1 MDQYFRYEAVRQR
14 LRVGPLSDSF
24 DSFARKLSEY
34 GYAIDSGQQQ
44 LRAVARLSRW
54 MSRRR
59 LRAKDLDEQV
69 AAEFLRQR
77 RRRGRM
83 RNIEPKALALLLEH
97 LRQDGVVARPAPC
110 VPEDGLGL
118 LQRDFERYLLHE
130 RGLAEATVSNYLG
143 ASRAFLSTH
152 LNNGTVD
159 PRQLSLADVI
169 GFVRR
174 IAQSRPPRSAKFTI
188 SGLRAFL
195 RFLYVQG
202 RTATDLAASVPTVP
216 HWKVEAL
223 PRSLN
228 AHEVE
233 SLLHS
238 CDRTT
243 MVGKRDYAVLC
254 LLARLGLRAG
264 EVAAMTLDDIDWR
277 AGELTVR
284 GKGGTRE
291 RLPLLAEVGQALAA
305 YLREARPSCATRH
318 VLVTARAPFREFA
331 GPTTVCRLVEQAI
344 KRAGLKTPRRG
355 AHLLRHSLATT
366 LLQRGASLQEIG
378 DVLRHRHPATTQIYA
393 KVDVAALQAL
403 AQPWPEEGS

>member
-1 MDQYFRYEAVRQR
+1 MDPYIRRDAFRQR
-14 LRVGPLSDSF
+14 LRVGPLRSYLDT
-24 DSFARKLSEY
+24 FAQQLSEH
-34 GYAIDSGQQQ
+34 GYAIDTGQQQ
-44 LRAVARLSRW
+44 LRAVSGLSQW
-54 MSRRR
+54 MDRRGLQVNDLGEHVLEQFLHARRR
-59 LRAKDLDEQV
+59 T
-69 AAEFLRQR
+69 
-77 RRRGRM
+77 GRY
-83 RNIEPKALALLLEH
+83 RHTDAKALAMLLEH
-97 LRQDGVVARPAPC
+97 LRQVGVVDRPAPRIA
-110 VPEDGLGL
+110 EDGLGQ
-118 LQRDFERYLLHE
+118 LQRDFEHYLLHE
-130 RGLAEATVSNYLG
+130 RGLAEATIGNYLV
-143 ASRAFLSTH
+143 ASRTFLGTRLH
-152 LNNGTVD
+152 NGTVD
-159 PRQLSLADVI
+159 PHQLNPADVI

-174 IAQSRPPRSAKFTI
+174 MAQARPPRSTKFLIT
-188 SGLRAFL
+188 GLRAFL

-223 PRSLN
+223 PRALN
-228 AHEVE
+228 AHEIE

-291 RLPLLAEVGQALAA
+291 RLPLLTEVGQALAA
-305 YLREARPSCATRH
+305 YLREARPSCASRH

-344 KRAGLKTPRRG
+344 KRAGLNTPQRG

-366 LLQRGASLQEIG
+366 LLRRGASLQEIA

-403 AQPWPEEGS
+403 VQPWPKEGS

>member
-1 MDQYFRYEAVRQR
+1 VDQYFRYAAARRR
-14 LRVGPLSDSF
+14 LRVGPLGGYLDT
-24 DSFARKLSEY
+24 FAQQLADR
-34 GYAIDSGQQQ
+34 GYAADTGQQQ

-59 LRAKDLDEQV
+59 LHAKDLDEQV
-69 AAEFLRQR
+69 VAEFLRQR

-83 RNIEPKALALLLEH
+83 RNIEPKTLALLLEH

-110 VPEDGLGL
+110 VQEDGLGL
-118 LQRDFERYLLHE
+118 LQRDFEHYLLHE
-130 RGLAEATVSNYLG
+130 RGLAEATVDNYLE

-159 PRQLSLADVI
+159 PHQLSPADVL

-174 IAQSRPPRSAKFTI
+174 VAQARPPRSAKFTI
-188 SGLRAFL
+188 TGLRAFL

-243 MVGKRDYAVLC
+243 TVGKRDYAVLC

-264 EVAAMTLDDIDWR
+264 EVAAMTFDDIDWR

-284 GKGGTRE
+284 GKGSTRE
-291 RLPLLAEVGQALAA
+291 RLPLLAEVGQALAS

-318 VLVTARAPFREFA
+318 VFVTARAPFQEFA
-331 GPTTVCRLVEQAI
+331 GPTTVCRIVEQAI

-355 AHLLRHSLATT
+355 AHLLRHSLATA

-378 DVLRHRHPATTQIYA
+378 NVLRHRHPATTQIYA

-403 AQPWPEEGS
+403 AQPWPEESP

>member
-1 MDQYFRYEAVRQR
+1 MNQYFRYDAARRR
-14 LRVGPLSDSF
+14 LRVGPLSGYL
-24 DSFARKLSEY
+24 DSFARVLSGH
-34 GYAIDSGQQQ
+34 GYAVDTGQKQ
-44 LRAVARLSRW
+44 LRTVARLSQW
-54 MSRRR
+54 MASRK
-59 LRAKDLDEQV
+59 LAAKDLDEQV
-69 AAEFLRQR
+69 VTRSLQAR
-77 RRRGRM
+77 RRRGLM
-83 RNIEPKALALLLEH
+83 RPVEPKTLALLLEH
-97 LRQDGVVARPAPC
+97 LRQEGVVGRPAPR
-110 VPEDGLGL
+110 VEEGGPGP

-130 RGLAEATVSNYLG
+130 RGLAEATVGNYLG
-143 ASRAFLSTH
+143 ASRAFLSTRFDR
-152 LNNGTVD
+152 GAVD
-159 PRQLSLADVI
+159 PHQLSPADVI

-188 SGLRAFL
+188 TGLRAFL
-195 RFLYVQG
+195 RFLYAQG
-202 RTATDLAASVPTVP
+202 RTAADLAASVPTVP

-233 SLLHS
+233 SLLHG

-243 MVGKRDYAVLC
+243 RVGKRDYAVLC

-264 EVAAMTLDDIDWR
+264 EVAAMTLGDIDWR

-305 YLREARPSCATRH
+305 YLREARPACASRH

-344 KRAGLKTPRRG
+344 RRAGLNPPQRG
-355 AHLLRHSLATT
+355 AHLLRHSLATA
-366 LLQRGASLQEIG
+366 LLRRGASLREIG
-378 DVLRHRHPATTQIYA
+378 DVLRHRHTATTQIYA
-393 KVDVAALQAL
+393 KVDIAALQAL
-403 AQPWPEEGS
+403 AQPWPEEAS